1 MRTFRGRHN
10 SIKFKCL
17 WSLLDEVDREHTAR
31 EIAEATGVGYR
42 SVVTSLPKWVRWRYI
57 TRRSRTIDGYRY
69 RIAVK
74 GQRFVEESWS
84 IAPVER
90 YRFEMSKRQGV
101 KIII

>member
-17 WSLLDEVDREHTAR
+17 WLLLDEVDRTAW
-31 EIAEATGVGYR
+31 EISGATGVGYR
-42 SVVTSLPKWVRWRYI
+42 SVVTSLPKWVRWRYV
-57 TRRSRTIDGYRY
+57 TRRTTIDGYRY

-84 IAPVER
+84 IAPVQR
-90 YRFEMSKRQGV
+90 YRFEINAFRHKMQM
-101 KIII
+101 IL